1 MILGVFMLP
10 SEIRAITFF
19 AFNPKRLIVD
29 VIQGKIDTDF
39 ELVESIQYIVSKVL
53 DDVNTDMGKT
63 YTEEEIERMLKDG
76 SLTIDM

>member
-1 MILGVFMLP
+1 MLP

>member
-1 MILGVFMLP
+1 MLP
-10 SEIRAITFF
+10 PEIRAITFF

-29 VIQGKIDTDF
+29 VIQGKIDADF

-63 YTEEEIERMLKDG
+63 YTEEEIQNMLKDG